1 MAKRNNSIPI
11 ITPGDLASDI
21 SLVNGACGHCKNTDV
36 KKLFRGD
43 QPDMVCTLCG
53 AVYYNPD
60 HSDVKLAG
68 KFTGKYEEVAMETVY
83 KVSSDN
89 RKKDAKG
96 K

>member
-1 MAKRNNSIPI
+1 MGKKNNSIPI
-11 ITPGDLASDI
+11 ITPGFLASEI
-21 SLVNGACGHCKNTDV
+21 CLVDGACGYCKNKDV

-60 HSDVKLAG
+60 HSDTTLAG
-68 KFTGKYEEVAMETVY
+68 KFTGKYEEVSMETIY
-83 KVSSDN
+83 KVSAKN
-89 RKKDAKG
+89 RDIDQKG